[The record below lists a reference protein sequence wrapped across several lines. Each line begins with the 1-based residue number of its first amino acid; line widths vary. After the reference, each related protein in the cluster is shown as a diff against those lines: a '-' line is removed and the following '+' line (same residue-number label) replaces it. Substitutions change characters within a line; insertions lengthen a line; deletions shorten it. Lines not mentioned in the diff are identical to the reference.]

1 LENDVLSHEHLTLSR
16 MIHNLDKIEFSLIN
30 NGLKQLNLSNIQ
42 SLIIIYLTNKTNSE
56 VFQKDLEKEFGV
68 TNPTMTVSI
77 KSMIKK
83 DLLFKEKS
91 LKDGRYFSIHLT
103 EKGASMYQ
111 DCMKVYEKVDNANKG
126 ILTPEEEEEYRRL
139 TNKLINGLD

>member
-1 LENDVLSHEHLTLSR
+1 MENDVLSHEHLTLSR

-83 DLLFKEKS
+83 DLLWRS
-91 LKDGRYFSIHLT
+91 RS
-103 EKGASMYQ
+103 
-111 DCMKVYEKVDNANKG
+111 
-126 ILTPEEEEEYRRL
+126 
-139 TNKLINGLD
+139 